1 MPSLPE
7 LQRAFA
13 QDLHNQSAAASAQWI
28 SEGRFT
34 AERLFKVY
42 QNNYTLSLSQALADT
57 HPTVDL
63 LLGADFFRQVA
74 RGYLESH
81 RSHHGNLHEFGEGFA
96 DYLTGLEVLE
106 PHAYLPDVARL
117 DWLCHR
123 VFHAADSQP
132 LSGEELALLPAER
145 YGEARFGF
153 VPASGLLGSDYPL
166 VKLREFA
173 LGGDNGNDP
182 PDIHDNPQSVLV
194 ARKDYEISLW
204 PLSQAEFVFLGTLK
218 IEQTLGNAVERAIEC
233 DESFNLNDTLSRCFH
248 SGVLQDWHL
257 PEDQ

>member
-1 MPSLPE
+1 MPIFPTWRDSTGSATVFFTLPIAN
-7 LQRAFA
+7 R
-13 QDLHNQSAAASAQWI
+13 SAA
-28 SEGRFT
+28 
-34 AERLFKVY
+34 
-42 QNNYTLSLSQALADT
+42 
-57 HPTVDL
+57 
-63 LLGADFFRQVA
+63 
-74 RGYLESH
+74 
-81 RSHHGNLHEFGEGFA
+81 RSWR
-96 DYLTGLEVLE
+96 Y
-106 PHAYLPDVARL
+106 
-117 DWLCHR
+117 
-123 VFHAADSQP
+123 S
-132 LSGEELALLPAER
+132 PAER